1 MGPELK
7 LGLNSRPSHEIAE
20 RRDSGYIRGIRGSV
34 SSFRAS
40 PRKRD
45 PAWRSLLRGRG
56 VSLKGECVLRLPRF
70 RRDFMRSRLGGLP
83 AKSFYGKRG
92 TTREVAHWCWR
103 NELYDPLS
111 SFVPELEPRRRRGF
125 SFGSGPHRRKPQP
138 LTESAPSPS
147 AAGYCGRWLWAR
159 PRSGRVAGIEVGRSL
174 QFALFRHH
182 RGARAALLT
191 SPAEP
196 LLRDVVLARPAIF
209 PSLTDEGL
217 LANGL
222 SHSLRLC
229 ELRGCA

>member
-70 RRDFMRSRLGGLP
+70 RRDFMRSRPGGLP

-92 TTREVAHWCWR
+92 TAREVAHWCWR

-111 SFVPELEPRRRRGF
+111 SFVPELRAPPSAGF
-125 SFGSGPHRRKPQP
+125 FFRQRP
-138 LTESAPSPS
+138 LTGASRSLLCVGS
-147 AAGYCGRWLWAR
+147 AAV
-159 PRSGRVAGIEVGRSL
+159 RSGIPRPMAVGGAG
-174 QFALFRHH
+174 
-182 RGARAALLT
+182 
-191 SPAEP
+191 
-196 LLRDVVLARPAIF
+196 LARDQDVWPGSRSGEVSF
-209 PSLTDEGL
+209 L
-217 LANGL
+217 LSSVIIAV
-222 SHSLRLC
+222 
-229 ELRGCA
+229 RGRPF

>member
-70 RRDFMRSRLGGLP
+70 RRDFMRSRPGGLP

-125 SFGSGPHRRKPQP
+125 SFGSGPSPAQAAACSV
-138 LTESAPSPS
+138 SAPPPS
-147 AAGYCGRWLWAR
+147 AAGYRGRWRLVALGSPEIKTCGRDRGRAKFPFCSLPSSSRCAGGPFDRASRDAPAPRR
-159 PRSGRVAGIEVGRSL
+159 PRSAC
-174 QFALFRHH
+174 H
-182 RGARAALLT
+182 
-191 SPAEP
+191 
-196 LLRDVVLARPAIF
+196 F
-209 PSLTDEGL
+209 P
-217 LANGL
+217 
-222 SHSLRLC
+222 
-229 ELRGCA
+229 ELDG